1 MNKIHQINKAQRSI
15 SADAMQGLIN
25 NGHAWQMEGSIGRQC
40 MDALRSGMC
49 MLPKKAFY
57 DYYGNKVPS
66 RDEVKKG
73 SMGSYLNT
81 LDYYN
86 L

>member
-1 MNKIHQINKAQRSI
+1 MNKIHQIKKAQKSI
-15 SADAMQGLIN
+15 SVDTLQGLIN
-25 NGHAWQMEGSIGRQC
+25 NGQAWKMEGYIGRHC

-73 SMGSYLNT
+73 GMGTYLNT
-81 LDYYN
+81 LNYYN